1 MSIVSVAEHRSG
13 FNPLALNR
21 RQREDRAMDSRVAL
35 DADVLRLLVT
45 VLNWHGGPE
54 PDAEPVSAVRIYFYI
69 TNPLIT
75 PTVVEELEQASEPA
89 LFNWRN
95 CQFEEI
101 AQEDALRR
109 VRERHGGSVFGLP
122 SRPTRLPRCG

>member
-1 MSIVSVAEHRSG
+1 
-13 FNPLALNR
+13 
-21 RQREDRAMDSRVAL
+21 MDSRVAL
-35 DADVLRLLVT
+35 DADVLMRLVD
-45 VLNWHGGPE
+45 VLSWQRDSA
-54 PDAEPVSAVRIYFYI
+54 PDAESVAGVQIYFYI